1 MGKYLIAHDLGT
13 SGDKASLF
21 STEGTL
27 VKSYTA
33 SYETQ
38 YFHKNCAEQNT
49 EDWWQAVCTATREI
63 TKDIEPEAVLGISFS
78 SQMQACIAVDRNGN
92 ALRPVMIWADQRAR
106 KQVNELVSKVGETRM
121 YEINGHRPSA
131 SYSIEKLMW
140 IKEHEPDIYQNTYKM
155 LLAKDYIICRLT
167 GAFVTDY
174 SEASGTDA
182 FDLKELKWSEEILK
196 AAGIE
201 EGKMPELHA
210 STDVIGSLTEKAA
223 EELGLTTST
232 KVVCGGGDGPCSAL
246 GAGSIQD
253 GQMFLSYGTSA
264 WIAGTS
270 DEVFLDKDRTLI
282 CFGHVIPGKYM
293 PCGTMQAVGSSY
305 SYIRHALCK
314 EEEAVAEKEGV
325 SVYEVM
331 NRLVEASPAG
341 AKGMIFLPYL
351 VGERSPRWNPDTSGS
366 FLGIRM
372 EHEKCDYIRAVL
384 EGVAMNLG
392 IILEKQR
399 ERGKISELILTGGG
413 AKGDVLSQ
421 TLADVLGVKLHRLDH
436 VETATSVAAAVIA
449 GIGVGVFDDFSV
461 VDQFVKKEKTFTPHE
476 EYKEIYDR
484 QKKLFEKG
492 YKCLVDYYKVDAQI

>member
-1 MGKYLIAHDLGT
+1 
-13 SGDKASLF
+13 
-21 STEGTL
+21 
-27 VKSYTA
+27 
-33 SYETQ
+33 
-38 YFHKNCAEQNT
+38 
-49 EDWWQAVCTATREI
+49 
-63 TKDIEPEAVLGISFS
+63 
-78 SQMQACIAVDRNGN
+78 
-92 ALRPVMIWADQRAR
+92 
-106 KQVNELVSKVGETRM
+106 
-121 YEINGHRPSA
+121 
-131 SYSIEKLMW
+131 
-140 IKEHEPDIYQNTYKM
+140 
-155 LLAKDYIICRLT
+155 
-167 GAFVTDY
+167 
-174 SEASGTDA
+174 
-182 FDLKELKWSEEILK
+182 
-196 AAGIE
+196 
-201 EGKMPELHA
+201 
-210 STDVIGSLTEKAA
+210 
-223 EELGLTTST
+223 
-232 KVVCGGGDGPCSAL
+232 
-246 GAGSIQD
+246 
-253 GQMFLSYGTSA
+253 
-264 WIAGTS
+264 
-270 DEVFLDKDRTLI
+270 
-282 CFGHVIPGKYM
+282 
-293 PCGTMQAVGSSY
+293 
-305 SYIRHALCK
+305 
-314 EEEAVAEKEGV
+314 
-325 SVYEVM
+325 M

-492 YKCLVDYYKVDAQI
+492 YECLVDYYKVDAQI